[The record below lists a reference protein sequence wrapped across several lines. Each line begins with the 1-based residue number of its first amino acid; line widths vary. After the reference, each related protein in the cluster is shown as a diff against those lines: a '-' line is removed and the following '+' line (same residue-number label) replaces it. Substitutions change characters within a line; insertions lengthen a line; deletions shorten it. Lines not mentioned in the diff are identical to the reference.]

1 MRYPIFR
8 EPGYRNT
15 SNPFVGRLVDDT
27 QGLVTE
33 LEELCGP
40 EDTIISSA
48 GRLVHPLMYRRA
60 LSYNRDHVRAVSG
73 IAQRLRNSEL
83 LGGIIAFTFEE
94 VEIKRQRDDR
104 LFAVR
109 ALLGGNVVR
118 SQMIYER
125 RFVQE
130 ELPPYAATPSIVT
143 RMVRIAETP
152 SYAFGATVIERLHAF
167 TGMTG
172 EFMEPA
178 MLFTQP
184 YVVMLQNNGTS

>member
-1 MRYPIFR
+1 MPYPIFR

-15 SNPFVGRLVDDT
+15 SNPFVGRLVDGT
-27 QGLVTE
+27 QGLVAE

-40 EDTIISSA
+40 EDTIISA
-48 GRLVHPLMYRRA
+48 GGRLVHPLMYRRA
-60 LSYNRDHVRAVSG
+60 LQYGKDHVRAVSN
-73 IAQRLRNSEL
+73 IAYRLRNSEL
-83 LGGIIAFTFEE
+83 LGGIISFTFEE
-94 VEIKRQRDDR
+94 VEIKKQRDDR

-118 SQMIYER
+118 SQLIDER

-143 RMVRIAETP
+143 RMVRIAESP
-152 SYAFGATVIERLHAF
+152 SYAFGATVIERIHAH

-172 EFMEPA
+172 EFTEPA
-178 MLFTQP
+178 MLFTPP
-184 YVVMLQNNGTS
+184 YVVRLQNNGTS